1 MVESKEKEIVE
12 MKVSYCSNCK
22 KHGFNSIYPTK
33 EGKLQCTDCANKMRY
48 WKIYNG
54 Q

>member
-22 KHGFNSIYPTK
+22 KYGFNSIYPTK
-33 EGKLQCTDCANKMRY
+33 EGKLQCTDCATKMNDE
-48 WKIYNG
+48 KMKHG